1 MEADL
6 SGKVAVV
13 TGSSQGIGRAIAV
26 RLAENGASVVVNARK
41 PGPAMELV
49 ELLRARGRQAH
60 FEPADI
66 YIYQDVKRLFDSAV
80 ERFGQVDIA
89 VANGAAAG
97 PPPQPFHE
105 IDPAEYSSCIA
116 SHLFTR
122 LHVARA
128 ALDHMMARQ
137 SGKIIMVTTDAGRTP
152 TRGESLI
159 GGAAAALVLMTKALA
174 MEAARSGIRINT
186 ICTTVTRDTPGYDK
200 ATSQTDTRLAGIFK
214 KAEERMPFGMNRP
227 EDIAAL
233 ALFLASEDS
242 NQMTGQI
249 FSVSGGLSFPG

>member
-1 MEADL
+1 VEADL

-13 TGSSQGIGRAIAV
+13 TGSSKGIGRAIAV
-26 RLAENGASVVVNARK
+26 RLAQNGASVVINART
-41 PGPAMELV
+41 PGPALELV
-49 ELLRARGRQAH
+49 EQIRATGREAH
-60 FEPADI
+60 FEPADL
-66 YIYQDVKRLFDSAV
+66 YVYQDVKRLIDSAV
-80 ERFGQVDIA
+80 QRFGHVDIV

-97 PPPQPFHE
+97 PPPQPFHQ
-105 IDPAEYSSCIA
+105 IDPGEYVDCIR

-122 LHVARA
+122 LHVVRA

-174 MEAARSGIRINT
+174 MELARSKIRINT
-186 ICTTVTRDTPGYDK
+186 ICTTVTRETPGYDT

-227 EDIAAL
+227 DDLAQM

-242 NQMTGQI
+242 NQITGQI
-249 FSVSGGLSFPG
+249 FSISGGLSFPG